1 MAGDSPYF
9 LLSHLIARFRSG
21 DVPLEDFE
29 LRLDECESKLED
41 WFEDLEANP
50 PPWDFPEGKELVEV
64 TQMGLYLFLQS
75 IEALREFAKGG
86 SDELIANS
94 LQLALAAHE
103 RIVAM
108 HEASNDYL
116 EQLAEIEEEEALPD

>member
-1 MAGDSPYF
+1 MSGSGDSPYF

-21 DVPLEDFE
+21 DVPLEEFRA
-29 LRLDECESKLED
+29 RLDEFESKLED

-50 PPWDFPEGKELVEV
+50 PPYDFPEGVELVEV

-75 IEALREFAKGG
+75 IEALREFADGG
-86 SDELIANS
+86 PEDLIANS
-94 LQLALAAHE
+94 LQLSLAAHE

-108 HEASNDYL
+108 YEASEDYL
-116 EQLAEIEEEEALPD
+116 EQLAEIEAE

>member
-9 LLSHLIARFRSG
+9 LLSHMVARFRSG
-21 DVPLEDFE
+21 DIPPEDFE
-29 LRLDECESKLED
+29 FRLDECESKLED
-41 WFEDLEANP
+41 WFQELEENP
-50 PPWDFPEGKELVEV
+50 PPYDFPEGKELVEV

-75 IEALREFAKGG
+75 IEALREFARGG

-94 LQLALAAHE
+94 LKLALAAHE

-108 HEASNDYL
+108 HEASEDYL
-116 EQLAEIEEEEALPD
+116 DQLAELDEEAPTD

>member
-1 MAGDSPYF
+1 MAWPD
-9 LLSHLIARFRSG
+9 A
-21 DVPLEDFE
+21 
-29 LRLDECESKLED
+29 
-41 WFEDLEANP
+41 
-50 PPWDFPEGKELVEV
+50 EGKELVEV

-103 RIVAM
+103 RIVVM